1 MRKRIQCYVMAL
13 CLLLTGVLGL
23 GMPISVSAA
32 ENDDFEIMYE
42 RCYEQTIGVKPGES
56 LDTTN
61 AYIKTFVDN
70 LNTTANE
77 CWETM
82 NKSADTE
89 REEIWPGIR
98 PDVGS
103 RPNTATADL
112 TSTYTNLNSLAR
124 AYATP
129 GTDLYQ
135 NPQVPEEIFSAV
147 DFTLENGWYGG
158 TTYNPYGNWWDH
170 RIGVPAQLLPTMILL
185 RDVMTEDQFSRYMT
199 AMKNQKADDW
209 SGYTAANKADISLN
223 AIYMGILEKDSEL
236 LNRIKESLGED
247 MFSYT
252 TGNGWHEDGSYIDHD
267 VYAYTGGYGSVL
279 ITAMEKMMPILKGT
293 AYELKYG
300 DERDTFYDDIV
311 FNNYVPLHYAG
322 RIFDMV
328 SGRSIT
334 RVTTQDRQSAGQLAV
349 FADALSEDKGAQ
361 LRSIVKQWLEE
372 DPEIMENLTKP
383 AELMACIRIM
393 NDSSIEPMNIPEG
406 FYRFSDMDKYVQ
418 HNEDYSVALSM
429 HSNKIVNYEFLNE
442 EGRKLWNTSDG
453 AIYLSNS
460 DVDQYKDNFW
470 PTVNHLRMPG
480 VTTLYDGNRSSN
492 AGAGTAN
499 PNAWVAGVDMGD
511 IGTAGM
517 QIKTL
522 GTGNA
527 RDGLLAKKS
536 YFMFDDEVV
545 ALGSDIQALSDTGLP
560 AETVVENRKISDDL
574 SNRLTFNGEE
584 VDVIDNSPQE
594 TETKD
599 QYVRIYTDPTA
610 AGDCHNITHEL
621 PKDAKTVSFSTKMR
635 FNDSWRNA
643 GLRIMGTDAE
653 GSTRK
658 LFEVAMFTNQQAF
671 LRNFNEG
678 EPADGKMLFSIPAR
692 TDWWTLDAEADLES
706 HELTVKVTDE
716 NGKVLAETTTQANLD
731 VTAVTS
737 FDLFNTSGYINEFN
751 FKTLKVTADGSDVID
766 LDFNEMTAEEWMA
779 DDTWAFQCV
788 DADGNVKTEECA
800 SHDLYSVTTVSNVTK
815 TQLRKGTEVKDV
827 SWAHLEGNTEGS
839 DIGYYFPGTT
849 DLMAVK
855 NERTGTWKE
864 INDLKNWGH
873 DNLPPYTRGY
883 AEIVI
888 DHGVLTTGGE
898 HASYSYVLL
907 PGRSEDETKAYND
920 NPDIEVLAN
929 TEAVHAVRENSLGV
943 TALNFWTSKPAEAGG
958 ITASRFASVMWK
970 DTGDTY
976 ELVVC
981 DPTHNGTDPIKLSIA
996 DAKVK
1001 SVISK
1006 DDKITV
1012 DSEPRADTLELT
1024 VDVTG
1029 TQRSQQYTAVFEK
1042 VEKETEEELST
1053 AVLEYVLELADS
1065 ASTEGV
1071 IEAVADK
1078 FEAAKANAQA
1088 ILEAVKAGD
1097 TSVTQEQI
1105 DDSWRALMDIMHY
1118 LSFKQ
1123 GDKTDLAK
1131 VIAFAEEIEGRLDSY
1146 VEAGRQEFINALA
1159 EARTVYD
1166 DGNAMQDEV
1175 DQTWKALLDAL
1186 ADLRIKADKDALEDL
1201 IHEAEGIDLSAYT
1214 EESVQVFRTALAN
1227 AQSILAD
1234 ETLSEDDQETVD
1246 EAVQKLAAAK
1256 DALTAK
1262 SDAAQ
1267 PDDPDQNTGENGQQG
1282 TGDGSVDNGN
1292 RDNAGSA
1299 SQNGGADAGQSSGNK
1314 AAKTGDA
1321 GAPIAGAAAAMA
1333 LAAVAGAAVVYKR
1346 RREAR

>member
-1 MRKRIQCYVMAL
+1 MTRKIQCCVTAL
-13 CLLLTGVLGL
+13 CLLLTAVLGF
-23 GMPISVSAA
+23 GIPATVSAA
-32 ENDDFEIMYE
+32 EADDFEIMYE
-42 RCYEQTIGVKPGES
+42 RCYEQTIGVKPGET

-61 AYIKTFVDN
+61 SYIKTFVEN
-70 LNTTANE
+70 VNNTANE

-82 NKSADTE
+82 NKSSDTG

-98 PDVGS
+98 PEVGS

-112 TSTYTNLNSLAR
+112 TTTYTNLNSLAK

-135 NPQVPEEIFSAV
+135 NAQVPEEIFSAV
-147 DFTLENGWYGG
+147 DFTLENNWYGG

-170 RIGVPAQLLPTMILL
+170 RIGVPAQLLPTMVLL
-185 RDVMTEDQFSRYMT
+185 RDVITEDQFSRYMT

-223 AIYMGILEKDSEL
+223 ALYIAILEKDSGL
-236 LNRIKESLGED
+236 LEQIKESLGED

-279 ITAMEKMMPILKGT
+279 ITAMEKMMPIVQGT

-349 FADALSEDKGAQ
+349 FADALSADKGAQ
-361 LRSIVKQWLEE
+361 LRSIVKQWLTE
-372 DPEIMENLTKP
+372 DPAIMENLTKP
-383 AELMACIRIM
+383 AELTACIRIM
-393 NDSSIEPMNIPEG
+393 NDDSIEPANIPEG

-418 HNEDYSVALSM
+418 HNKDYSVALSM

-480 VTTLYDGNRSSN
+480 VTTLFDGNRSSN

-545 ALGSDIQALSDTGLP
+545 ALGSDIQALSNTGLP
-560 AETVVENRKISDDL
+560 AETVVENRKINEDL
-574 SNRLTFNGEE
+574 SNKLTFNGEE
-584 VDVIDNSPQE
+584 VDVVDNSAQE
-594 TETKD
+594 DVSKD
-599 QYVRIYTDPTA
+599 QYVKIYTDPTS
-610 AGDCHNITHEL
+610 AGDCHNITHSL
-621 PKDAKTVSFSTKMR
+621 PGDAETVSLSTKMR
-635 FNDSWRNA
+635 FNASWRNA
-643 GLRIMGTDAE
+643 GLRIMGTDADGNTE
-653 GSTRK
+653 K
-658 LFEVAMFTNQQAF
+658 MFEVAMFTNQQVF
-671 LRNFNEG
+671 LRTFNEG
-678 EPADGKMLFSIPAR
+678 EPADGTMLFAIPAK
-692 TDWWTLDAEADLES
+692 TDWWTLDASVDLAT
-706 HELTVKVTDE
+706 HELTVKVTDAKGE
-716 NGKVLAETTTQANLD
+716 VLAQTIAQANSD
-731 VTAVTS
+731 VTAFSS
-737 FDLFNTSGYINEFN
+737 FDLFNTSGYINEFD
-751 FKTLKVTADGSDVID
+751 FKTLQVNADGNSVID
-766 LDFNEMTAEEWMA
+766 LDFNEMTAEDWMA
-779 DDTWAFQCV
+779 DNTWAFQCV
-788 DADGNVKTEECA
+788 DSDGKVKDEECA
-800 SHDLYSVTTVSNVTK
+800 SHGLYSVTTVSNVSK
-815 TQLRKGTEVKDV
+815 TQLRKGKEVKDV

-839 DIGYYFPGTT
+839 DIGYYFPETT
-849 DLMAVK
+849 DLLAVK
-855 NERTGTWKE
+855 NDRTGTWKE

-873 DNLPPYTRGY
+873 DDLPAYTRGY

-888 DHGVLTTGGE
+888 DHGVLTTDGE

-907 PGRSEDETKAYND
+907 PGKSEEETKAYNE

-943 TALNFWTSKPAEAGG
+943 TTLNFWTSRPAEAGG
-958 ITASRFASVMWK
+958 ITANRFASVMWK

-981 DPTHNGTDPIKLSIA
+981 DPTHNGTDPITLSIA
-996 DAKVK
+996 DAKVA
-1001 SVISK
+1001 SVLSK

-1012 DSEPRADTLELT
+1012 NSEMGADTLELT

-1042 VEKETEEELST
+1042 AEKETEAELST
-1053 AVLEYVLELADS
+1053 AVLQYALELAED

-1071 IEAVADK
+1071 VDAVVEK
-1078 FEAAKANAQA
+1078 FEAAKAEAQR
-1088 ILEAVKAGD
+1088 ILDAVNAGD

-1105 DDSWRALMDIMHY
+1105 DGSWKALIESMNY

-1123 GDKTDLAK
+1123 GDKTDLEK
-1131 VIAFAEEIEGRLDSY
+1131 VITLAAEMEEDLDSY
-1146 VEAGRQEFINALA
+1146 LEEGKQEFTDALA
-1159 EARTVYD
+1159 AARTVYE
-1166 DGNAMQDEV
+1166 DGNAMENEV
-1175 DQTWKALLDAL
+1175 DQAWRTLLKAMAE
-1186 ADLRIKADKDALEDL
+1186 LRRKADKDALEDL
-1201 IHEAEGIDLSAYT
+1201 IREASGIDLSAYT
-1214 EESVQVFRTALAN
+1214 EESVQTFRAALAN
-1227 AQSILAD
+1227 AQSILND
-1234 ETLSEDDQETVD
+1234 GSLSEEDQEIVNKAAEEL
-1246 EAVQKLAAAK
+1246 EAARNSLKVRG
-1256 DALTAK
+1256 DT
-1262 SDAAQ
+1262 DT
-1267 PDDPDQNTGENGQQG
+1267 PETTDQNTGGISQSDEGTKVNSGSGVGEN
-1282 TGDGSVDNGN
+1282 
-1292 RDNAGSA
+1292 
-1299 SQNGGADAGQSSGNK
+1299 
-1314 AAKTGDA
+1314 AAKTSVSGKKAVKTGDSSAVPA
-1321 GAPIAGAAAAMA
+1321 GAVAAMLLAAAAGAAA
-1333 LAAVAGAAVVYKR
+1333 YRYR
-1346 RREAR
+1346 RVKK